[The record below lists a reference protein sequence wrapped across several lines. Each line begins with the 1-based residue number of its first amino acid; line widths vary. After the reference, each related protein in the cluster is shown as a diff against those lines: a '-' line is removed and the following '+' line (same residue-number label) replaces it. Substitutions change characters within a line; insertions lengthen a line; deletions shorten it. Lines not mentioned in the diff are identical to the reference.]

1 MNRNEGRRMEQRLN
15 RIEMIR
21 VELVMN
27 LRRVERV
34 EDSFRVA
41 GTMTGRSKDSLRH
54 LHQIGLNFRRIESKS
69 AKRTDLK

>member
-1 MNRNEGRRMEQRLN
+1 MNCNEGRRMERRLN

-27 LRRVERV
+27 LRRVERI

-41 GTMTGRSKDSLRH
+41 GARTGRLRDNSKH
-54 LHQIGLNFRRIESKS
+54 FHRIELNAS
-69 AKRTDLK
+69 RV